1 MKPTV
6 ADQMPS
12 TKGSPRKEKTIPKFD
27 EWEDSPVKKEATKPF
42 IEKKTEDVKLPIG
55 EPPKPAEVKVEA
67 KLVKE
72 ETPAKKF
79 ERERRERFLALADK
93 KKEDVKLSEKK
104 PEADPF
110 VPLPGMESPKIPTK
124 PSEIKSEVESPS
136 PPKAPRGST

>member
-1 MKPTV
+1 MKPNV

-27 EWEDSPVKKEATKPF
+27 EWEDSPAKPLV
-42 IEKKTEDVKLPIG
+42 EKKTEEVKMPTG

-67 KLVKE
+67 KPIKE
-72 ETPAKKF
+72 ETPAKKL

-93 KKEDVKLSEKK
+93 KKEDVKLSEK

-110 VPLPGMESPKIPTK
+110 APLPGMESPKIPTK
-124 PSEIKSEVESPS
+124 TSEIKSEVESPS